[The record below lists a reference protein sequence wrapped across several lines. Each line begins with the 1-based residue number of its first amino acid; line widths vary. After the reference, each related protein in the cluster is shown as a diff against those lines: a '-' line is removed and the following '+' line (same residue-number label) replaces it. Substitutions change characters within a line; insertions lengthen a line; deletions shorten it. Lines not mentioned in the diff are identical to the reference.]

1 MTRFSGKLGYAKE
14 VRKDGVVETIIT
26 ERLCKGNELRNVRY
40 FATADSVLGKV
51 SFQTRLEVM
60 ADAYALENENFKDI
74 RFVEWAGGVWEVD
87 SVQPERPRLT
97 LVVGEKYNGPRA
109 IDNPETEGSNG

>member
-1 MTRFSGKLGYAKE
+1 MTRFSGIVGYARE
-14 VRKDGVVETIIT
+14 VRTNGVVETIIT
-26 ERLCKGNELRNVRY
+26 ERSLKGDEKRNVRY
-40 FATADSVLGKV
+40 FATGETVLGKV

-97 LVVGEKYNGPRA
+97 LVVGERYNGPRS
-109 IDNPETEGSNG
+109 IDNPPSGG